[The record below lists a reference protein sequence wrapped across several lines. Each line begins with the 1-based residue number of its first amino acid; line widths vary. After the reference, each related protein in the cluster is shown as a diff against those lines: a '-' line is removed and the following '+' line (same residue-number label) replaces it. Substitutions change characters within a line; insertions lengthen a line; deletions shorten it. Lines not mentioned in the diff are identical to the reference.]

1 MTKNREVTFLVRF
14 CCGHWFVSLAVGSGM
29 RNWFVSQERRK
40 GGEKKEE
47 EERKR
52 EEATK
57 KLRSDYATP
66 LSRRIAFQRMD
77 DNKSDKTKRD
87 VDKLKEEVTKFCI
100 FTVS

>member
-1 MTKNREVTFLVRF
+1 MGTGSF
-14 CCGHWFVSLAVGSGM
+14 CSLWAVACATGS
-29 RNWFVSQERRK
+29 FCRK
-40 GGEKKEE
+40 GGKEERRRKKEE

-77 DNKSDKTKRD
+77 DNKRDKTKRD